1 MSVTTRETAA
11 GLLPLRP
18 GHGDHAT
25 VHVNSERCAGCE
37 ECVVRC
43 PTRALGIDPARWV
56 TVADDALCVG
66 CRQCQRVCPYQAIT
80 VAGPRAVAPR
90 NDVPPLHPTRLRGS
104 HAEIRPGFASWEDV
118 LAEAGRCL
126 DCPDPTCV
134 EGCPAHVDIPGFIRA
149 LRDRNLADARQVL
162 LEASFLSGICSRVCD
177 QSIQCE
183 GACSWSLAGGEAVSI
198 GRLERFVADR
208 GPEPVVERTSA
219 RGAGLRVA
227 VVGSGPAGMAAI
239 WELLSAAAHVTV
251 VEREARLGGVLRWG
265 IPSFTLPEAVVEA
278 HVDAVT
284 GPGLELRTGCELG
297 RDVTLDA
304 LLADHDAVV
313 LAHGA
318 SVPLVIPVPGA
329 DLPGVE
335 EATTFL
341 SLAKPVLE
349 AGGLLDDLGE
359 SDHVLVLGG
368 GNTAMDVART
378 VRRLGAAATAVEWMD
393 ERFARVRPDELAEA
407 RHEGVV
413 IRFSTTLERLEGDE
427 GGVRAAWLRHTV
439 QPEVTRQPRLTS
451 QPAQSLP
458 VTRVIIALGY
468 RVDREVAAGVVAL
481 PLRTA
486 EPGHA
491 IPDRRWTASGIPT
504 GPVRAVG
511 TQALQ
516 RELGLAVAGSP
527 VHSGWWARLRRRT
540 PEPAGRFRTTWW
552 ARLWRR
558 QAEIGFAAA
567 PTAYAGRVWVAGD
580 ALVGPSTVVGAMAQG
595 RAAARAVLDTR
606 PSRPEAERT
615 GPPA

>member
-1 MSVTTRETAA
+1 
-11 GLLPLRP
+11 
-18 GHGDHAT
+18 
-25 VHVNSERCAGCE
+25 
-37 ECVVRC
+37 
-43 PTRALGIDPARWV
+43 
-56 TVADDALCVG
+56 
-66 CRQCQRVCPYQAIT
+66 
-80 VAGPRAVAPR
+80 
-90 NDVPPLHPTRLRGS
+90 
-104 HAEIRPGFASWEDV
+104 
-118 LAEAGRCL
+118 
-126 DCPDPTCV
+126 
-134 EGCPAHVDIPGFIRA
+134 
-149 LRDRNLADARQVL
+149 
-162 LEASFLSGICSRVCD
+162 
-177 QSIQCE
+177 
-183 GACSWSLAGGEAVSI
+183 
-198 GRLERFVADR
+198 
-208 GPEPVVERTSA
+208 
-219 RGAGLRVA
+219 
-227 VVGSGPAGMAAI
+227 
-239 WELLSAAAHVTV
+239 
-251 VEREARLGGVLRWG
+251 
-265 IPSFTLPEAVVEA
+265 
-278 HVDAVT
+278 
-284 GPGLELRTGCELG
+284 
-297 RDVTLDA
+297 
-304 LLADHDAVV
+304 
-313 LAHGA
+313 
-318 SVPLVIPVPGA
+318 
-329 DLPGVE
+329 
-335 EATTFL
+335 
-341 SLAKPVLE
+341 
-349 AGGLLDDLGE
+349 
-359 SDHVLVLGG
+359 
-368 GNTAMDVART
+368 VART

-567 PTAYAGRVWVAGD
+567 PTAYASRVWVAGD

-595 RAAARAVLDTR
+595 RAAARAVLATR

-615 GPPA
+615 RPPA